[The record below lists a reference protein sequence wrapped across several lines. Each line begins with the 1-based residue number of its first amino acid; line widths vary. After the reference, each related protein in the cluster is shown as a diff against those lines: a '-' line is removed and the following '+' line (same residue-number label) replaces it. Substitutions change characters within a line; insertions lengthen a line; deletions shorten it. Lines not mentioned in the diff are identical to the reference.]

1 MAPVLAA
8 EAFGAMFDV
17 DGRCDKRDA
26 GKNKVTAIVNL
37 KLKTKDFSCALSV
50 EEANGRLKVWMGTK
64 GEREEGS
71 GATSS

>member
-8 EAFGAMFDV
+8 EAFGAIFDV

-26 GKNKVTAIVNL
+26 GKNKITAIDNL
-37 KLKTKDFSCALSV
+37 KLKTEDFCALSV

>member
-1 MAPVLAA
+1 MVPVLAV
-8 EAFGAMFDV
+8 EALGAMFD
-17 DGRCDKRDA
+17 GRLDKRDA
-26 GKNKVTAIVNL
+26 GKIKITATANL
-37 KLKTKDFSCALSV
+37 KLRNILLWLRV

>member
-1 MAPVLAA
+1 MVAPVLAA
-8 EAFGAMFDV
+8 EAFGAMFD
-17 DGRCDKRDA
+17 DRCDKRDA
-26 GKNKVTAIVNL
+26 GKYKVTAIANL
-37 KLKTKDFSCALSV
+37 ELRAEEDFLLCLSV

>member
-26 GKNKVTAIVNL
+26 GKNKVTAIDNL
-37 KLKTKDFSCALSV
+37 KLKTKDFLV
-50 EEANGRLKVWMGTK
+50 L
-64 GEREEGS
+64 
-71 GATSS
+71 